1 LGAVMLEK
9 LYWKRGKKMAK
20 WNKDKRV
27 LEHEHTKF
35 WKFDLKDVAEPNL
48 QKDVFPYSEVCRI
61 DFDHKILPINPAE
74 DIFITDTTFRDGQQ
88 ARPPYTVK
96 QIVDLYALMSR
107 LGGPNG
113 VIRQTEFF
121 LYSTKDREAVEK
133 CRELGLPF
141 PEITGWI
148 RAAADDVPLVKDM
161 GLKETGILASV
172 SDYHIFLKLNKTR
185 KQALDDYL
193 AVVRSI
199 LDAGIIPRCHFED
212 ITRGDIYGFSIPFA
226 IELMKLREE
235 SGIDIKVRLCD
246 TMGYGVSYP
255 GASLPR
261 SVDKLVRAFIED
273 AGVLGHLLEWHGHND
288 FHKGLINASHAWL
301 YGCSGANAALLGMGE
316 RTGNSPLEG
325 LIIEYIS
332 LKGETDGIDTTAITD
347 IANYFEKEIGVRIPP
362 NYPFVGSDFNVTRAG
377 VHIDGLIKNEEIYN
391 IFDTAALLNRPII
404 PMVTD
409 KSGKSGIAFWINSHF
424 GLKGEAAVD
433 KRHPG
438 VSRIHKWV
446 ADEYESGRVT
456 SISNEELVKRV
467 QKYIPEL
474 FMSELEKI
482 KHIASQTAV
491 AVVNQ
496 VIEHPDMK
504 TMKPELQEPV
514 MQQFIEENPS
524 IQFAYVVDMNGRKM
538 TRNITNIADRAKYEN
553 YGVGTDQSDR
563 EWFIRPLQTG
573 KIHVT
578 NFYISKMTGALC
590 ITVSSPIVDK
600 NDEMVGIFGVDIKF
614 EDWVKRVEDIAE
626 ATQIALR
633 EEYEAKS
640 KSDRW
645 V

>member
-1 LGAVMLEK
+1 
-9 LYWKRGKKMAK
+9 MAR
-20 WNKDKRV
+20 WNKERRV
-27 LEHEHTKF
+27 LDHEHTNF
-35 WKFDLKDVAEPNL
+35 WKFDLKDVDEPNL
-48 QKDVFPYSEVCRI
+48 QKDVFPYSEVSRI
-61 DFDHKILPINPAE
+61 DFDHKLLPLNPAE
-74 DIFITDTTFRDGQQ
+74 EMFITDTTFRDGQQ

-96 QIVDLYALMSR
+96 QIVDLFTLMSK

-121 LYSTKDREAVEK
+121 LYSAKDRESMEK
-133 CRELGLPF
+133 CRELGFSF
-141 PEITGWI
+141 PEITSWI
-148 RAAADDVPLVKDM
+148 RASADDVPLVKEA
-161 GLKETGILASV
+161 GITETGILTSV

-185 KQALDDYL
+185 RQVMEGYLD
-193 AVVRSI
+193 VVRSI
-199 LDAGIIPRCHFED
+199 LDAGIKPRCHFED
-212 ITRGDIYGFSIPFA
+212 LTRADIYGFCIPFA

-235 SGIDIKVRLCD
+235 SGIDVKIRLSD
-246 TMGYGVSYP
+246 TLGYGVTYP

-273 AGVLGHLLEWHGHND
+273 AGVPGQLLEWHGHND
-288 FHKGLINASHAWL
+288 FHKGMVNASHAWL
-301 YGCSGANAALLGMGE
+301 YGCAGANATLLGMGE

-332 LKGETDGIDTTAITD
+332 LKGETNGIDTTVITD

-377 VHIDGLIKNEEIYN
+377 IHIDGLIKNEEIYN
-391 IFDTAALLNRPII
+391 IFDTAALLKRPIM

-409 KSGKSGIAFWINSHF
+409 VSGKAGIAFWINSHF
-424 GLKGEAAVD
+424 ALKGDNAVD

-446 ADEYESGRVT
+446 AEEYASGRVT

-474 FMSELEKI
+474 FMSELDKI
-482 KHIASQTAV
+482 KFDASQAAV

-496 VIEHPDMK
+496 VIEHADMK
-504 TMKPELQEPV
+504 TMNPELQEAV
-514 MQQFIEENPS
+514 MMKFIEENPS
-524 IQFAYVVDMNGRKM
+524 IQFAYVVDTSGRKT
-538 TRNITNIADRAKYEN
+538 TRNITNIADRPKYEN

-563 EWFIRPLQTG
+563 EWFIKPLQTG

-590 ITVSSPIVDK
+590 ITASSPIVDQ
-600 NDEMVGIFGVDIKF
+600 NDEIVGVFGVDIKF

-633 EEYEAKS
+633 EEYDAKT

>member
-1 LGAVMLEK
+1 
-9 LYWKRGKKMAK
+9 MAI
-20 WNKDKRV
+20 WNKEKRV
-27 LEHEHTKF
+27 LEHQHTNF
-35 WKFDLKDVAEPNL
+35 WKFDLKDIDQPNL
-48 QKDVFPYSEVCRI
+48 QKDVFPYSEVSRI
-61 DFDHKILPINPAE
+61 DFDHKILPLSPAE
-74 DIFITDTTFRDGQQ
+74 EMFITDTTFRDGQQ
-88 ARPPYTVK
+88 ARPPYTVQ
-96 QIVDLYALMSR
+96 QIVDLFALMSR

-113 VIRQTEFF
+113 VVRQTEFF
-121 LYSTKDREAVEK
+121 LYSAKDRESLDK
-133 CRELGLPF
+133 CRELGLRY

-148 RAAADDVPLVKDM
+148 RAAAEDVHFVKEA
-161 GLKETGILASV
+161 GLKETGILTSV

-185 KQALDDYL
+185 KQVMDDYL
-193 AVVRSI
+193 DVVRSI
-199 LDAGIIPRCHFED
+199 LDAGIIPRCHLED
-212 ITRGDIYGFSIPFA
+212 LTRADIYGFCIPFA

-235 SGIDIKVRLCD
+235 SGIDIKIRLSD
-246 TMGYGVSYP
+246 TLGYGVTYP
-255 GASLPR
+255 GAALPR
-261 SVDKLVRAFIED
+261 SVDKLVRAFIDD
-273 AGVLGHLLEWHGHND
+273 AGVPGQLLEWHGHND
-288 FHKGLINASHAWL
+288 FHKGMVNASHAWL
-301 YGCSGANAALLGMGE
+301 FGCSGANATLLGMGE

-332 LKGETDGIDTTAITD
+332 LKGEMNGIDTTAITD
-347 IANYFEKEIGVRIPP
+347 IATYFEKEIGVKIPP

-377 VHIDGLIKNEEIYN
+377 IHIDGLVKNEEIYN
-391 IFDTAALLNRPII
+391 IFDTAKLLNRPIV

-409 KSGKSGIAFWINSHF
+409 TSGKAGIAFWINSHF
-424 GLKGEAAVD
+424 GLKGDAAID

-438 VSRIHKWV
+438 VSRINKWV
-446 ADEYESGRVT
+446 SDEYEAGRIT

-482 KHIASQTAV
+482 KFNVSQTAV
-491 AVVNQ
+491 TVVGQLMENA
-496 VIEHPDMK
+496 DMK
-504 TMKPELQEPV
+504 TMKAEFQEPV
-514 MQQFIEENPS
+514 MERFIDENPS
-524 IQFAYVVDMNGRKM
+524 IQFAYIVDMNGRKT

-590 ITVSSPIVDK
+590 ITVSAPIVDA
-600 NDEMVGIFGVDIKF
+600 NDEMVGIFGADIKF
-614 EDWVKRVEDIAE
+614 EDWVKRVEDMAE

>member
-1 LGAVMLEK
+1 
-9 LYWKRGKKMAK
+9 MAK
-20 WNKDKRV
+20 WNKDRRV
-27 LEHEHTKF
+27 LEHEHTNF

-96 QIVDLYALMSR
+96 QIVDLYSLMGK

-113 VIRQTEFF
+113 VIRQSEFF
-121 LYSTKDREAVEK
+121 LYSAKDREAVDK
-133 CRELGLPF
+133 CRALGLQF

-148 RAAADDVPLVKDM
+148 RAAADDVQLVKEM

-172 SDYHIFLKLNKTR
+172 SDYHIFLKLNKNR
-185 KQALDDYL
+185 RQALDDYL

-212 ITRGDIYGFSIPFA
+212 ITRADIYGFAIPFA

-273 AGVLGHLLEWHGHND
+273 AGVPGHLLEWHGHND

-301 YGCSGANAALLGMGE
+301 YGCSGANGALLGMGE
-316 RTGNSPLEG
+316 RTGNSPVEG

-332 LKGETDGIDTTAITD
+332 LKGEANDIDTTAITD
-347 IANYFEKEIGVRIPP
+347 IANYFEKEIGVRIPS

-391 IFDTAALLNRPII
+391 IFDTAALLKRPIM

-409 KSGKSGIAFWINSHF
+409 KSGKAGIAFWINSHI
-424 GLKGEAAVD
+424 GLKGESAVD

-446 ADEYESGRVT
+446 TDEYESGRVT
-456 SISNEELVKRV
+456 SISNEELARRV

-504 TMKPELQEPV
+504 TMKPELQEPA

-524 IQFAYVVDMNGRKM
+524 IQFAYVVDMNGRKT

-563 EWFIRPLQTG
+563 EWFIKPLQTG

-590 ITVSSPIVDK
+590 ITVSSPIVDE